1 MGGWGENVDTD
12 ASVSILGV
20 QVSGIT
26 EKTGL
31 TGKDEISLGPTE
43 FEVSMGHS

>member
-1 MGGWGENVDTD
+1 MKFVGKTSLVVIK
-12 ASVSILGV
+12 VSILGA

-31 TGKDEISLGPTE
+31 TGKDEISLGPKE